1 MKTFFLATILSSFL
15 AFLLVSFLA
24 GSANAATVSWQD
36 NSDNETTFKIYRATT
51 AISQFVEVG
60 SVGANVITFV
70 DPAGAPGNCWRVP
83 AANSAGESHPSNVAC
98 LPQPVIIIPLSPTG
112 TAVLP

>member
-1 MKTFFLATILSSFL
+1 MKTVLATVLFLAWAT
-15 AFLLVSFLA
+15 AA
-24 GSANAATVSWQD
+24 MAATVSWQD

-60 SVGANVITFV
+60 SVGANMITFV
-70 DPAGAPGNCWRVP
+70 DPAGAPGNCWRVT
-83 AANSAGESHPSNVAC
+83 AANSAGESQPSNVAC

-112 TAVLP
+112 TAVTP